1 MSIATEITRITTARN
16 TIRTKLTELGM
27 VSAAAD
33 IDDCALAVDGIA
45 NLCRIRLPLRRIPI
59 ASYPMQMPSWAI
71 NGSLPMITA
80 RSRKRHPGS
89 WREGRAEQAR
99 AVIICCMPAE
109 NGNKEKVYAVF

>member
-45 NLCRIRLPLRRIPI
+45 RAQSLHRYRKEIPI
-59 ASYPMQMPSWAI
+59 RYRQDITTAAVRYPEYPVGATI
-71 NGSLPMITA
+71 PCKV
-80 RSRKRHPGS
+80 KR
-89 WREGRAEQAR
+89 
-99 AVIICCMPAE
+99 
-109 NGNKEKVYAVF
+109 

>member
-45 NLCRIRLPLRRIPI
+45 NRG
-59 ASYPMQMPSWAI
+59 AI
-71 NGSLPMITA
+71 SA
-80 RSRKRHPGS
+80 
-89 WREGRAEQAR
+89 Q
-99 AVIICCMPAE
+99 V
-109 NGNKEKVYAVF
+109 

>member
-1 MSIATEITRITTARN
+1 MRVIGAGANGRAGLRN
-16 TIRTKLTELGM
+16 AGM
-27 VSAAAD
+27 KDIVLLRALLFSGAAFTPEMRQ
-33 IDDCALAVDGIA
+33 IFI
-45 NLCRIRLPLRRIPI
+45 LCRIRLPLRRIPI